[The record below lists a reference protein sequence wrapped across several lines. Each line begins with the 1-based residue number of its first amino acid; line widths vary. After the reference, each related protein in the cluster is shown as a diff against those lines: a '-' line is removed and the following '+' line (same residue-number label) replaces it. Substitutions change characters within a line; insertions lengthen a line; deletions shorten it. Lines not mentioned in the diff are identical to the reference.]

1 MSVLSLAGARPLPLQ
16 WEEKTD
22 VGKFIDRLVGNL
34 VPLMFFVL
42 FF

>member
-1 MSVLSLAGARPLPLQ
+1 MSVLSLAGARLLPLQ

-22 VGKFIDRLVGNL
+22 IGKFIDRLVGNL